1 MSREKTAR
9 RNKLDPGFR
18 QGISY
23 NTSPIPGAPEN
34 TGTETSTVKNAQNN
48 MIIHPNNLSKGED
61 DFSQPSLDGTVS
73 GIYPDRHD
81 LGPST
86 ARQLGAVVNDIPRS
100 RAQQGYDSVSTRGLN
115 QLPISQTPPTPDAK
129 GAAYLEANR
138 LNADSR
144 GSLTAEI
151 MSPMGQV
158 GLQAP
163 MPGSSNPEATPQQN
177 TLPVANSLGFTSDPA
192 QSLVPGANKTT
203 IQKKSRGIA

>member
-1 MSREKTAR
+1 MNSKEAR
-9 RNKLDPGFR
+9 RNQLDKAYA
-18 QGISY
+18 QGITY
-23 NTSPIPGAPEN
+23 TASPIPGSPEN
-34 TGTETSTVKNAQNN
+34 TGKGQNN
-48 MIIHPNNLSKGED
+48 MTGNPLNRADN
-61 DFSQPSLDGTVS
+61 FSQPSLDGKVS
-73 GIYPDRHD
+73 GIYPDRQGLD
-81 LGPST
+81 ANT
-86 ARQLGAVVNDIPRS
+86 ASQLGAVVNDIPRS

-115 QLPISQTPPTPDAK
+115 QLPMSQTPPTPDAK

-192 QSLVPGANKTT
+192 QSLVPGSNKTT
-203 IQKKSRGIA
+203 IPKKSRGIA

>member
-1 MSREKTAR
+1 MNSKEAR
-9 RNKLDPGFR
+9 RNQLDKGYA
-18 QGISY
+18 QGITY
-23 NTSPIPGAPEN
+23 TASPIPGSPEN
-34 TGTETSTVKNAQNN
+34 TGKGQNN
-48 MIIHPNNLSKGED
+48 MTGNPLNRADN
-61 DFSQPSLDGTVS
+61 FSQPSLDGKVS
-73 GIYPDRHD
+73 GIYPDRQGLD
-81 LGPST
+81 ANT
-86 ARQLGAVVNDIPRS
+86 ASQLGAVVNDIPRS

-115 QLPISQTPPTPDAK
+115 QLPMSQTPPTPDSK

>member
-1 MSREKTAR
+1 MNSKEAR
-9 RNKLDPGFR
+9 RNQFDKGYA
-18 QGISY
+18 QGITY
-23 NTSPIPGAPEN
+23 TASPIPGSPEN
-34 TGTETSTVKNAQNN
+34 TGKGQNN
-48 MIIHPNNLSKGED
+48 MTGNPLNRADNL
-61 DFSQPSLDGTVS
+61 SQPSLDGKVS
-73 GIYPDRHD
+73 GIYPDRQGLD
-81 LGPST
+81 ANT
-86 ARQLGAVVNDIPRS
+86 ASQLGAVVNDIPRS

-115 QLPISQTPPTPDAK
+115 QLPMSQTPPTPDAK